1 MQGFNMG
8 RYIPPAAL
16 DENPTTTF
24 NRAAGKRHAL
34 GARARPDGSL
44 IVRFELPF
52 AIWCD
57 NCPKP
62 TVIGQG
68 VRFNAAKRTVGRYYS
83 TPIHSFR
90 FTHTACGGEIE
101 VRTDPKNTAYVL
113 ASGGRKRDTGEDKD
127 DSLVKSGE
135 ALLAITTTPKEAQD
149 QRETAFSHLEKTIED
164 RAALAAG
171 ARRIDELADATARDW
186 DNPYERN
193 AALRRAFRVGRKERE
208 RQAGV
213 DEGIKERLGLE
224 VDLLPESEEDA
235 RRARLV
241 DFGVAAGGGG
251 PGEVGKNEEKVL
263 AKPLFESGEMS
274 SGTTADSKPTRA
286 LKTERLASKRKTALV
301 SEIVGNT
308 RLARD
313 PFLEPKARGG
323 GTPVPT
329 VIPGLKRK
337 RVTGEQ
343 KDQSPGRPAGKVAA
357 VLVDYDSD

>member
-1 MQGFNMG
+1 MG

-34 GARARPDGSL
+34 GSRARPDGSL
-44 IVRFELPF
+44 VVRFELPF

-57 NCPKP
+57 SCPKP

-127 DSLVKSGE
+127 KDESLVQSGE
-135 ALLAITTTPKEAQD
+135 ALLTTPKEAQD

-213 DEGIKERLGLE
+213 DEGIKERMGLG
-224 VDLLPESEEDA
+224 VDLLPETEEDA

-241 DFGVAAGGGG
+241 DFGVAAGGRG
-251 PGEVGKNEEKVL
+251 EEKKEEMVL
-263 AKPLFESGEMS
+263 AKPLFESGEVS
-274 SGTTADSKPTRA
+274 SGTTADSKPPRA
-286 LKTERLASKRKTALV
+286 LKSERLASKRKTALV

-308 RLARD
+308 RIARD
-313 PFLEPKARGG
+313 PFLERKGRGG
-323 GTPVPT
+323 VPAST
-329 VIPGLKRK
+329 VLPGLKRK
-337 RVTGEQ
+337 RDAGGQ
-343 KDQSPGRPAGKVAA
+343 KDRSPERPAGKVAA